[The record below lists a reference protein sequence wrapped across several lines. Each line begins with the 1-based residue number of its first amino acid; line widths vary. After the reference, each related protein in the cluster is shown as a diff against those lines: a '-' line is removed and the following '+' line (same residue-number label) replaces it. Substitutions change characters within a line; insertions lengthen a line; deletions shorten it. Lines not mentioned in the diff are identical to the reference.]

1 MFQLAQVCPI
11 CIASIFHFWTK
22 KQLMTNRAC
31 LTNNDFDIYGYV
43 KNHVGGK
50 KIGQFVLDPL
60 FFKNLFD
67 VCCYKSFEGFF
78 FFSRQVYFKPVLVHF
93 HLRVSVF
100 NY

>member
-1 MFQLAQVCPI
+1 MFQLSQVCPI

-60 FFKNLFD
+60 FLRICLMCVVIKAL
-67 VCCYKSFEGFF
+67 KGFF
-78 FFSRQVYFKPVLVHF
+78 FFHGKFILSLF
-93 HLRVSVF
+93 
-100 NY
+100 